1 MEKNKT
7 QKQVYYLGGYS
18 YSPDTSTPL
27 CCNRGVFECV
37 TLYKSPKGTFFTIR
51 ESTVYNVRID
61 GAAVEVLSESDAR
74 SFMDE
79 HAEDIITEN
88 YNRIFGKPK
97 QG

>member
-7 QKQVYYLGGYS
+7 PKRVYYLGGHC

-27 CCNRGVFECV
+27 CCNMGIFECV
-37 TLYKSPKGTFFTIR
+37 TLYKSPKGTFFAIR
-51 ESTVYNVRID
+51 ESNYDNVKID
-61 GAAVEVLSESDAR
+61 GAVVEVLSESAAR

-79 HAEDIITEN
+79 HEAEIITDN
-88 YNRIFGKPK
+88 YNRIFGKPI